1 MSVKNNIFLLIN
13 EIVNQDKILDIIKKS
28 LKEKITT

>member
-13 EIVNQDKILDIIKKS
+13 EIVNQDKILDIIKKG
-28 LKEKITT
+28 LKEKIT